1 MITSY
6 FSVTPGTYTG
16 PKALT
21 GGLLVGAFTT
31 TSSFSSSLIFGG
43 EGVMMV
49 TLGTAWR
56 FGS

>member
-6 FSVTPGTYTG
+6 FSATPGTYTG
-16 PKALT
+16 PKALE
-21 GGLLVGAFTT
+21 GELFVGAFT
-31 TSSFSSSLIFGG
+31 SSSSSSSSSLFGG
-43 EGVMMV
+43 VGVMMT